1 MKTQGAYRGHLF
13 SLVRYALLAA
23 LLVAAKEVLAVLPNI
38 EVVTLLIVVYTVV
51 YRRRALV
58 PIYLFVAIEAV
69 MYPMFSTVVMY
80 LYVWAILWGLVMLL
94 PRRVLPAPVYMLIGG
109 LYGLGFGALC
119 APAQALM
126 FSLDFEGMLAWIV
139 AGLPFDITHAI
150 SGFVSCLLVPPL
162 ARLFLRLE
170 SRRTQ

>member
-1 MKTQGAYRGHLF
+1 MYRGRLY

-23 LLVAAKEVLAVLPNI
+23 LLVAAKEVLAALPNI

-51 YRRRALV
+51 YRSRALV
-58 PIYLFVAIEAV
+58 PIYLFIAIEAV
-69 MYPMFSTVVMY
+69 INPYISIILMY

-94 PRRVLPAPVYMLIGG
+94 PRRILPPPVYMLIGG
-109 LYGLGFGALC
+109 LYGLAFGALC

-126 FSLDFEGMLAWIV
+126 FSLDFEGMVAWIV

-150 SGFVSCLLVPPL
+150 SGFVSCLLVPAL
-162 ARLFLRLE
+162 ASLLLRIE
-170 SRRTQ
+170 KTHH